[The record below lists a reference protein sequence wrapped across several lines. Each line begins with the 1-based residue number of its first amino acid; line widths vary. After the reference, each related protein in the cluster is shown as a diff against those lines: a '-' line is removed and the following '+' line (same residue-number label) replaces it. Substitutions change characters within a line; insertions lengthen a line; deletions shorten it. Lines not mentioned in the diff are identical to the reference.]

1 MEINWNMANM
11 KKIVINFISNYSSS
25 MLEAANAT
33 IPWQLWM
40 NSSTKVLFF
49 DIMKVSLGNIDK
61 NEVKNLTFAS
71 ERDNNAGDSVTK
83 AYQKSF

>member
-1 MEINWNMANM
+1 
-11 KKIVINFISNYSSS
+11 

-61 NEVKNLTFAS
+61 DEVKNLTFAS